1 MLPLADPEA
10 GTLLTGLT
18 EAELFTSWRLAG
30 ADGSLVGYGTGA
42 VRLLETMAL
51 TRRAARVLARVP
63 DPILDSSYRLVAR
76 HREKLGRLVSDR
88 PGPKRFP

>member
-1 MLPLADPEA
+1 M
-10 GTLLTGLT
+10 
-18 EAELFTSWRLAG
+18 
-30 ADGSLVGYGTGA
+30 VGYGAGA

-63 DPILDSSYRLVAR
+63 DPILESAYRLAAE
-76 HREKLGRLVSDR
+76 HREKLGRLVPDR